1 MEEIFIYTDEEKE
14 ESELILG
21 ELKETLGQSFLEND
35 LPKLR
40 EHLHD
45 SIADRD
51 ALARRNRKSI
61 RRRCLKNY
69 SRAYPHTDT
78 LPEDTCHREREF
90 P

>member
-45 SIADRD
+45 SIADNTI
-51 ALARRNRKSI
+51 RRNVFGLNPI
-61 RRRCLKNY
+61 L
-69 SRAYPHTDT
+69 
-78 LPEDTCHREREF
+78 
-90 P
+90 